1 MGRLLRRSDASLKA
15 FNGSSVWWTPAR
27 MSNSE
32 PRPSRLMNRFHAST
46 HSRRA
51 ALKNLTAC
59 HFSTRS
65 ELPSRLAKFLSVIK
79 ITCSNNCSPSLGGSG
94 GVTDL
99 EEKSVDRVS
108 GAGAP
113 TPRGVSGGGLPPLGE
128 RRAFFLRGRR
138 GAFTSASKL
147 GGKGGLAIHEN
158 ERQRTTLNTIEITGL
173 VLKNVLTK
181 QFFGVFFAA
190 FTYEKR
196 RGRESNPR
204 IAVAP
209 S

>member
-1 MGRLLRRSDASLKA
+1 VANCGIDEKSIPAS
-15 FNGSSVWWTPAR
+15 SSVSLLAAFSR
-27 MSNSE
+27 SSSFAIRDDRSNA
-32 PRPSRLMNRFHAST
+32 PSSF
-46 HSRRA
+46 
-51 ALKNLTAC
+51 
-59 HFSTRS
+59 
-65 ELPSRLAKFLSVIK
+65 
-79 ITCSNNCSPSLGGSG
+79 GGWG

-128 RRAFFLRGRR
+128 GRAFFLRGRR

-181 QFFGVFFAA
+181 RFFGVFFAA

-204 IAVAP
+204 IAVLQTATLP
-209 S
+209 LGYPAELWEK